1 MKNIH
6 GVTLQDTYQLF
17 IGGQWRDASDG
28 AVFKTK
34 CPADGE
40 ILAECAQATRED
52 VDAAVA
58 AAKAAGEQVYVIGEL
73 EAGEKGIDLC

>member
-1 MKNIH
+1 MMYNTFNM
-6 GVTLQDTYQLF
+6 G
-17 IGGQWRDASDG
+17 IGMVV
-28 AVFKTK
+28 AVA
-34 CPADGE
+34 P
-40 ILAECAQATRED
+40 ED